1 MTTRDDFS
9 ASYAAARRAFLDAA
23 SAAGARL
30 SSHAN
35 PLARGTAGEELAT
48 DVAWLGPADA
58 SRVLVTISGTH
69 GAEGFAGAGIQ
80 VGSFR
85 ICPRVDEPARDA
97 AGGAER
103 PVFAADKYSKQLRQI
118 NSQ

>member
-1 MTTRDDFS
+1 MTTRDYFS

-85 ICPRVDEPARDA
+85 ICPRAWTSRRATRLGEQSARCLPRINTA
-97 AGGAER
+97 SSC
-103 PVFAADKYSKQLRQI
+103 DK
-118 NSQ
+118 